1 MTSRNVTNKATHIIA
16 EYPKWVD
23 GVLYKN
29 EEAEMESENHAD
41 KDRMVKEL
49 EAMGKTIDLRSYKG
63 ANGYA
68 TLKAYYEAVLVREG
82 KDGNSKSD
90 N

>member
-82 KDGNSKSD
+82 NDGNSE
-90 N
+90 